1 MLESGKNFGRY
12 TILSLIGK
20 GGMGEV
26 YLAQDKSLNR
36 KVALKILSEKFAGD
50 VDLLR
55 RFEREA
61 ETASALNHPN
71 ILTVYEF
78 GREDGLHFITTEFV
92 EGETLREK
100 LKRERLSLAEILSIA
115 EQTASALAA
124 AHSAGV
130 VHRDVK
136 PENIMLRADS
146 LVKVLDFGLAKF
158 LEKTEEH
165 DPDAITQP
173 YVHTQPG
180 TVMGTVFYMSPEQAR
195 GKPIDERSDVWSL
208 GVILYEMITARL
220 PFEGETASDVIAS
233 ILKSSPAPLARYAKD
248 APAELSDIVMK
259 ALRKNASERYQKMS
273 RMLDEIKDFRQEMEF
288 EAKRL
293 RKSGFVSTGGESN
306 LLLPLQNGYRTQP
319 TLRSQQQ
326 QQQQQFATRIDA
338 PGVADDSRRS
348 SNLSEQLKKYAPFA
362 LIFPATAALIALLV
376 WQSGKTD
383 GGGFN
388 PALTVLI
395 IALIAGGIL
404 MYSAYFRRGAG
415 GADYRSIAVLPL
427 GNSGDDADAEM
438 EYLSEGISESLINN
452 LSQLSGVKVIARS
465 SSFKYKSNAGN
476 PREIAKT
483 LNVATILTGW
493 VMRRGEN
500 LQISVEL
507 INARDNTQIWGEQYS
522 RRADDL
528 LAIQSDISR
537 EIADKLH
544 PRLTLSEQK
553 QLVRHETKNSVAYE
567 LLLKGRFYRAKGG
580 TESRKRAVEY
590 FNQAIAVDPNYAL
603 AYAELSFTYRILVG
617 SGSLDPREFTPKA
630 EAAALKALELDETLA
645 DAHFA
650 LAFLK
655 MNAWEW
661 SAAEFEFKRAIELN
675 PNLARA
681 YIGYSGYLSRTGRH
695 DEAIAEIRRAKEL
708 DPLSTIINGNY
719 GLILYFAGR
728 YDEAIKVLQETLE
741 FDPNFSFAHLYLGY
755 NYAAKEMFR
764 EAIEAY
770 RKAFSLG
777 QETPSNK
784 IYLGA
789 AHAGAGEREKAQAIL
804 TELEIGESYVS
815 PAELA
820 ILYTA
825 LGERE
830 KAFASLEKAFA
841 LHDLQLQFLAT
852 DPAFKSL
859 RDDARF
865 TDLLKKIGLPQ

>member
-1 MLESGKNFGRY
+1 MRYLFMLESGKNFGRY
-12 TILSLIGK
+12 AVLSLIGK

-36 KVALKILSEKFAGD
+36 KVALKILSAKFAD
-50 VDLLR
+50 DYDLLR

-78 GREDGLHFITTEFV
+78 GKEAGLHFITTEFV

-100 LKRERLSLAEILSIA
+100 LKRERLSVTEILNIA

-130 VHRDVK
+130 IHRDVK

-158 LEKTEEH
+158 VEKAEEH
-165 DPDAITQP
+165 DPDAVTQP

-195 GKPIDERSDVWSL
+195 GKQIDERSDIWSL
-208 GVILYEMITARL
+208 GVILYEMTSGQL
-220 PFEGETASDVIAS
+220 PFQDETASDVIAS
-233 ILKSSPAPLARYAKD
+233 ILKSNPAPITHYVNDVPR
-248 APAELSDIVMK
+248 ELSHIIMK
-259 ALRKNASERYQKMS
+259 ALRKDSSERYQKMS
-273 RMLDEIKDFRQEMEF
+273 EMLGEIKDFRQELEF

-293 RKSGFVSTGGESN
+293 GKSGIVTQKN
-306 LLLPLQNGYRTQP
+306 PQNGYRTE
-319 TLRSQQQ
+319 LSMRSP
-326 QQQQQFATRIDA
+326 QFATRIDA
-338 PGVADDSRRS
+338 ATNAPRVPAPP
-348 SNLSEQLKKYAPFA
+348 KKYGLPV
-362 LIFPATAALIALLV
+362 LIVLATACLIALVV
-376 WQSGKTD
+376 WQTGKTD
-383 GGGFN
+383 GGFN
-388 PALTVLI
+388 PALMVLI
-395 IALIAGGIL
+395 IALIAGGYL
-404 MYSAYFRRGAG
+404 MYSAYFRLGG

-427 GNSGDDADAEM
+427 GNSGGDAEM

-452 LSQLSGVKVIARS
+452 LSQLPDVKVIARS
-465 SSFKYKSNAGN
+465 SSFKYKYNAEN
-476 PREIAKT
+476 LREIAKT
-483 LNVATILTGW
+483 LNVATILTGS

-544 PRLTLSEQK
+544 PRLTLNEQK

-590 FNQAIAVDPNYAL
+590 FNEAIAVDPNYAL
-603 AYAELSFTYRILVG
+603 AYAELAFTYRILVG
-617 SGSLDPREFTPKA
+617 SGSLDPKEFTPKA

-655 MNAWEW
+655 MNGWEW

-719 GLILYFAGR
+719 GLVLYFAGR
-728 YDEAIKVLQETLE
+728 YDEAIKILRETLE
-741 FDPNFSFAHLYLGY
+741 FDPDFSFAHLYLGY
-755 NYAAKEMFR
+755 NYSANGMFA

-789 AHAGAGEREKAQAIL
+789 AYARAGEREKAQAIL
-804 TELEIGESYVS
+804 GELETGESYVS

-820 ILYTA
+820 VLYTA
-825 LGERE
+825 LDDRE

-841 LHDLQLQFLAT
+841 LHDLQLQYLAT

-865 TDLLKKIGLPQ
+865 TDLLEKIGLPQ

>member
-1 MLESGKNFGRY
+1 MRYLFMLESGKNFGRY
-12 TILSLIGK
+12 AVLSLIGK

-36 KVALKILSEKFAGD
+36 KVALKILSAKFAD
-50 VDLLR
+50 DYDLLR

-61 ETASALNHPN
+61 ETASSLNHPN

-78 GREDGLHFITTEFV
+78 GKEDGLHFITTEFV

-100 LKRERLSLAEILSIA
+100 LKRERLSLTEMLNIA
-115 EQTASALAA
+115 EQAASALAA

-130 VHRDVK
+130 IHRDVK

-158 LEKTEEH
+158 IEKTEEN

-195 GKPIDERSDVWSL
+195 GRQIDERSDIWSI
-208 GVILYEMITARL
+208 GVILYEMTTGQL
-220 PFEGETASDVIAS
+220 PFQDETASDVIAS
-233 ILKSSPAPLARYAKD
+233 ILKSDPAPITHYVKD
-248 APAELSDIVMK
+248 APGELSRIIMK
-259 ALRKNASERYQKMS
+259 ALRKDSSKRYQKMS
-273 RMLDEIKDFRQEMEF
+273 ELLGEIKDFRQELEF

-293 RKSGFVSTGGESN
+293 GKSGIVTEN
-306 LLLPLQNGYRTQP
+306 NLQNGYRTEASM
-319 TLRSQQQ
+319 LS
-326 QQQQQFATRIDA
+326 QQFATRMDA
-338 PGVADDSRRS
+338 PPASTKISAPV
-348 SNLSEQLKKYAPFA
+348 KKYSVPA
-362 LIFPATAALIALLV
+362 LIVLAAACLIALVV
-376 WQSGKTD
+376 WQTGRPD
-383 GGGFN
+383 GNFN
-388 PALTVLI
+388 PALTVLV
-395 IALIAGGIL
+395 IALIIGGYL
-404 MYSAYFRRGAG
+404 LYSTYFRLGAG
-415 GADYRSIAVLPL
+415 SDYRSIAVLPL
-427 GNSGDDADAEM
+427 GNSGGDAEM

-452 LSQLSGVKVIARS
+452 LSQLSDVKVIARS
-465 SSFKYKSNAGN
+465 SSFKYKYNAEN
-476 PREIAKT
+476 LREIAKT

-528 LAIQSDISR
+528 LLIQSDISR

-590 FNQAIAVDPNYAL
+590 FNEAIAIDPNYAL
-603 AYAELSFTYRILVG
+603 AYAELAFTYRILVG
-617 SGSLDPREFTPKA
+617 SGSLDPKEFTPKA
-630 EAAALKALELDETLA
+630 EAAALRSLELDETLA

-655 MNAWEW
+655 MNGWEW

-695 DEAIAEIRRAKEL
+695 DEAVREIRRAKEL

-719 GLILYFAGR
+719 GLVLYFAGR
-728 YDEAIKVLQETLE
+728 YDEAIKILRETLE

-755 NYAAKEMFR
+755 NYSAKEMFA
-764 EAIEAY
+764 EAVEAY

-789 AHAGAGEREKAQAIL
+789 AYAGAGEREKAQAIL
-804 TELEIGESYVS
+804 RELETSESYVS

-820 ILYTA
+820 VLYTA
-825 LGERE
+825 LEMRE

-841 LHDLQLQFLAT
+841 LHDLQLQYLAT

-859 RDDARF
+859 RNDSRF

>member
-1 MLESGKNFGRY
+1 MRYLFMLESGKNFGRY
-12 TILSLIGK
+12 AVLSLIGK

-36 KVALKILSEKFAGD
+36 KVALKILSAKFAD
-50 VDLLR
+50 DYDLLR

-78 GREDGLHFITTEFV
+78 GKEDGLHFITTEFV

-100 LKRERLSLAEILSIA
+100 LKRERLSLTEMLNIA
-115 EQTASALAA
+115 EQAASALAA

-130 VHRDVK
+130 IHRDVK
-136 PENIMLRADS
+136 PENIMLRADG

-158 LEKTEEH
+158 IEKSEEH
-165 DPDAITQP
+165 DPDAVTQP

-195 GKPIDERSDVWSL
+195 GKQIDERSDVWSL

-233 ILKSSPAPLARYAKD
+233 ILKSNLVPVTHYVSETPS
-248 APAELSDIVMK
+248 ELSSIIIK
-259 ALRKNASERYQKMS
+259 ALRKNPAERYQKMPE
-273 RMLDEIKDFRQEMEF
+273 MLGEIKDFRQELEF

-293 RKSGFVSTGGESN
+293 GKSGIVTQN
-306 LLLPLQNGYRTQP
+306 NLQNGYRTQAS
-319 TLRSQQQ
+319 LRPR
-326 QQQQQFATRIDA
+326 QFATRIDA
-338 PGVADDSRRS
+338 PDAPEIPAPV
-348 SNLSEQLKKYAPFA
+348 KKYVPPA
-362 LIFPATAALIALLV
+362 LIIIPAAGLIALLV
-376 WQSGKTD
+376 WQFGKTD
-383 GGGFN
+383 GNFN
-388 PALTVLI
+388 PVSAVLI
-395 IALIAGGIL
+395 IALIAGGFL
-404 MYSAYFRRGAG
+404 LYSTYFRLGA

-427 GNSGDDADAEM
+427 GNSGGDAEM

-452 LSQLSGVKVIARS
+452 LSQLSDVKVIARS
-465 SSFKYKSNAGN
+465 SSFKYKYNAEN
-476 PREIAKT
+476 LREIAKT
-483 LNVATILTGW
+483 LNVATILTGS

-528 LAIQSDISR
+528 LMIQSDISR

-590 FNQAIAVDPNYAL
+590 FNEAIAIDPNYAL
-603 AYAELSFTYRILVG
+603 AYAELAFTYRILVG
-617 SGSLDPREFTPKA
+617 SGSLDPKEFTPKA
-630 EAAALKALELDETLA
+630 EAAALKSLELDETLA

-655 MNAWEW
+655 MNGWEW

-695 DEAIAEIRRAKEL
+695 DEAVREIRRAKEL

-719 GLILYFAGR
+719 GLVLYFAGR
-728 YDEAIKVLQETLE
+728 YDEAIKILRETLE

-755 NYAAKEMFR
+755 NYSAKKMFA

-789 AHAGAGEREKAQAIL
+789 AYAGAGEREKAQAIL
-804 TELEIGESYVS
+804 SELETSESYVS

-820 ILYTA
+820 VLYTA
-825 LGERE
+825 LEMRE

-841 LHDLQLQFLAT
+841 LHDLQLQYLAT

-859 RDDARF
+859 RNDSRF

>member
-1 MLESGKNFGRY
+1 M
-12 TILSLIGK
+12 
-20 GGMGEV
+20 V
-26 YLAQDKSLNR
+26 
-36 KVALKILSEKFAGD
+36 
-50 VDLLR
+50 
-55 RFEREA
+55 
-61 ETASALNHPN
+61 
-71 ILTVYEF
+71 
-78 GREDGLHFITTEFV
+78 
-92 EGETLREK
+92 
-100 LKRERLSLAEILSIA
+100 
-115 EQTASALAA
+115 
-124 AHSAGV
+124 
-130 VHRDVK
+130 
-136 PENIMLRADS
+136 RADG

-158 LEKTEEH
+158 VEKTGEH
-165 DPDAITQP
+165 DPDAVTQP

-180 TVMGTVFYMSPEQAR
+180 TVMGTVYYMSPEQAR
-195 GKPIDERSDVWSL
+195 GKQIDERSDVWSL
-208 GVILYEMITARL
+208 GVILYEMITAHL

-233 ILKSSPAPLARYAKD
+233 ILKSNLVPVTHYVQD
-248 APAELSDIVMK
+248 APRDLSNIVAK
-259 ALRKNASERYQKMS
+259 ALRKNAGERYQKMS
-273 RMLDEIKDFRQEMEF
+273 EMLGEIKDFRQELEF
-288 EAKRL
+288 EVKRL
-293 RKSGFVSTGGESN
+293 VKSGIVTTQN
-306 LLLPLQNGYRTQP
+306 NLQNGYRTQSSIR
-319 TLRSQQQ
+319 T
-326 QQQQQFATRIDA
+326 QQFSTRIDA
-338 PGVADDSRRS
+338 PDAPGAVVPV
-348 SNLSEQLKKYAPFA
+348 KKYGLPTLMIVSAACAIA
-362 LIFPATAALIALLV
+362 LLLV
-376 WQSGKTD
+376 WQTGRPD
-383 GGGFN
+383 GGFN

-395 IALIAGGIL
+395 IALIAGGYL
-404 MYSAYFRRGAG
+404 MYSAYFRSGAG
-415 GADYRSIAVLPL
+415 ADFRSIAVLPL
-427 GNSGDDADAEM
+427 GNSGGDAEM

-465 SSFKYKSNAGN
+465 SSFKYKHNAEN
-476 PREIAKT
+476 TREIAKT

-528 LAIQSDISR
+528 LMIQSDISR

-544 PRLTLSEQK
+544 PRLTLNEQN

-590 FNQAIAVDPNYAL
+590 FNEAIAVDPHYAL

-617 SGSLDPREFTPKA
+617 SGSLDPSEFTPKA

-681 YIGYSGYLSRTGRH
+681 YIGYSGYLSRMGRH
-695 DEAIAEIRRAKEL
+695 DEAVAEIRRAKEL

-719 GLILYFAGR
+719 GLVLYFAGR
-728 YDEAIKVLQETLE
+728 YDEAIKILRETLE
-741 FDPNFSFAHLYLGY
+741 FDPNFYFAHLYLGY
-755 NYAAKEMFR
+755 NYAANEMFP
-764 EAIEAY
+764 EAVEAY

-789 AHAGAGEREKAQAIL
+789 AYAGAGEREKAQAIL
-804 TELEIGESYVS
+804 GELETGESYVS

-820 ILYTA
+820 VLYTA
-825 LGERE
+825 LGNRE

-841 LHDLQLQFLAT
+841 LHDLQLQYLAT

-859 RDDARF
+859 RDDSRF
-865 TDLLKKIGLPQ
+865 TDLLQKIGLRR

>member
-1 MLESGKNFGRY
+1 MRYLFMLESSKKFGRY

-26 YLAQDKSLNR
+26 YLAQEKSLSR
-36 KVALKILSEKFAGD
+36 KVALKILSEKFAD
-50 VDLLR
+50 DLELLR

-61 ETASALNHPN
+61 DTASALNHPN

-78 GREDGLHFITTEFV
+78 GKEDGLHFITTEFI

-100 LKRERLSLAEILSIA
+100 LKRERLAFAPILNVA

-124 AHSAGV
+124 AHSAGII
-130 VHRDVK
+130 HRDVK
-136 PENIMLRADS
+136 PENIMLRADG

-158 LEKTEEH
+158 VEKSEEH
-165 DPDAITQP
+165 DPDAVTQP

-195 GKPIDERSDVWSL
+195 GKQIDERSDIWSL

-233 ILKSSPAPLARYAKD
+233 ILKSNLVPVTHHISETPR
-248 APAELSDIVMK
+248 ELSDIIIK
-259 ALRKNASERYQKMS
+259 ALRKNPDERYQKMTE
-273 RMLDEIKDFRQEMEF
+273 MLGEIKDFRQELEF

-293 RKSGFVSTGGESN
+293 GKSGIVTQN
-306 LLLPLQNGYRTQP
+306 NLQNSY
-319 TLRSQQQ
+319 RSQASMRP
-326 QQQQQFATRIDA
+326 QQFATRIDA
-338 PGVADDSRRS
+338 PDAPEIPAPV
-348 SNLSEQLKKYAPFA
+348 KKYALPA
-362 LIFPATAALIALLV
+362 LIVTAIGLIALLV
-376 WQSGKTD
+376 WQFGKTD
-383 GGGFN
+383 GGFN
-388 PALTVLI
+388 PVLTVLI
-395 IALIAGGIL
+395 IALIAGGVL
-404 MYSAYFRRGAG
+404 MYSAYFRHIS

-427 GNSGDDADAEM
+427 GNSGGDAEM

-452 LSQLSGVKVIARS
+452 LSQLPGVKVIARS
-465 SSFKYKSNAGN
+465 SSFKYKHNAEN
-476 PREIAKT
+476 TREIAKT

-507 INARDNTQIWGEQYS
+507 INARDDTQIWGEQYS

-590 FNQAIAVDPNYAL
+590 FNEAIATDPNYAL
-603 AYAELSFTYRILVG
+603 AYAELAFTYRILVG
-617 SGSLDPREFTPKA
+617 SGSLDPKEFTPKA

-695 DEAIAEIRRAKEL
+695 DEAIEEIRRAKEL

-719 GLILYFAGR
+719 GLVLYFAGR
-728 YDEAIKVLQETLE
+728 YEEAIKILRETLE

-755 NYAAKEMFR
+755 NYAANGMFA

-784 IYLGA
+784 IFLGA
-789 AHAGAGEREKAQAIL
+789 AYAGAGEKEKAETIL
-804 TELEIGESYVS
+804 SEL
-815 PAELA
+815 
-820 ILYTA
+820 
-825 LGERE
+825 
-830 KAFASLEKAFA
+830 
-841 LHDLQLQFLAT
+841 
-852 DPAFKSL
+852 
-859 RDDARF
+859 
-865 TDLLKKIGLPQ
+865 

>member
-1 MLESGKNFGRY
+1 MLESGQKFGRY
-12 TILSLIGK
+12 VILSSLGK

-26 YLAQDKSLNR
+26 YLARDNSLNR
-36 KVALKILSEKFAGD
+36 KVALKILAEKFAAD
-50 VDLLR
+50 LDLLR

-78 GREDGLHFITTEFV
+78 GKENGLHFITTEYV

-100 LKRERLSLAEILSIA
+100 LRRERLSLAEILDVA

-136 PENIMLRADS
+136 PENVMLRADG

-158 LEKTEEH
+158 VERAAEES
-165 DPDAITQP
+165 DPNAETQP
-173 YVHTQPG
+173 YLQTQPG

-195 GKPIDERSDVWSL
+195 GKDIDERADVWSL
-208 GVILYEMITARL
+208 GVVLYEMMTGRL
-220 PFEGETASDVIAS
+220 PFEGETASDAIAS
-233 ILKSSPAPLARYAKD
+233 VLKSNPVPLAVYAPD
-248 APAELSDIVMK
+248 APREIGSIITK
-259 ALRKNASERYQKMS
+259 TLRKNPAERYQKMAD
-273 RMLDEIKDFRQEMEF
+273 LLAEIKDFRQEFEF
-288 EAKRL
+288 EKKRL
-293 RKSGFVSTGGESN
+293 GKSGLLTQSN
-306 LLLPLQNGYRTQP
+306 LPPDYRTQA
-319 TLRSQQQ
+319 TLSRP
-326 QQQQQFATRIDA
+326 QFETTIDVADA
-338 PGVADDSRRS
+338 PKTPAPAR
-348 SNLSEQLKKYAPFA
+348 KYGSVSAA
-362 LIFPATAALIALLV
+362 VLLLACLIIFVL
-376 WQSGKTD
+376 WQVES
-383 GGGFN
+383 GGFN
-388 PALTVLI
+388 GIVPFLI
-395 IALIAGGIL
+395 IPLVVL
-404 MYSAYFRRGAG
+404 VYFIYTAFFSPAPK
-415 GADYRSIAVLPL
+415 ADFRSIAVLPFENT
-427 GNSGDDADAEM
+427 GGDVEM

-452 LSQLSGVKVIARS
+452 LSQISDIKVIARS
-465 SSFKYKSNAGN
+465 SSFKYKHNAGN

-507 INARDNTQIWGEQYS
+507 INARDNTQLWGEQYS

-528 LAIQSDISR
+528 LMIQSDISR

-553 QLVRHETKNSVAYE
+553 QLVRHETGNSVAYE

-590 FNQAIAVDPNYAL
+590 FNEAINVDPNYAL

-617 SGSLDPREFTPKA
+617 SGSLDPSEFTPKA

-661 SAAEFEFKRAIELN
+661 TTAEYEFKRAIELN

-681 YIGYSGYLSRTGRH
+681 YIGYSGYLSRIGRH
-695 DEAIAEIRRAKEL
+695 DEAVAEIKRAKEL
-708 DPLSTIINGNY
+708 DPLSPIVNGNY

-728 YDEAIKVLQETLE
+728 YDEAIRILRETLE
-741 FDPNFSFAHLYLGY
+741 FDQNFSFAHLYLAY
-755 NYAAKEMFR
+755 NYAAKEMYPQ
-764 EAIEAY
+764 AIDAY
-770 RKAFSLG
+770 QKAFALG
-777 QETPSNK
+777 QETPSNR

-789 AHAGAGEREKAQAIL
+789 AYARAGEREKAEEIL
-804 TELEIGESYVS
+804 RALETSENYVS

-820 ILYTA
+820 VLYTA
-825 LGERE
+825 LGKRE
-830 KAFASLEKAFA
+830 QAFASLEKAFN
-841 LHDLQLQFLAT
+841 LHDLQLQYVGT
-852 DPAFKSL
+852 DPAFKGL

-865 TDLLKKIGLPQ
+865 TDLLKRVGLPQ

>member
-1 MLESGKNFGRY
+1 MRYLFMLESGQKFGRY
-12 TILSLIGK
+12 VILSSIGK

-26 YLAQDKSLNR
+26 YLARDNSLNR
-36 KVALKILSEKFAGD
+36 KVALKILPEKFAAD
-50 VDLLR
+50 LDLLR

-78 GREDGLHFITTEFV
+78 GKADGLHFITTEYV

-100 LKRERLSLAEILSIA
+100 LRREKLSLKEILDVA

-130 VHRDVK
+130 IHRDVK
-136 PENIMLRADS
+136 PENVMLRTDG

-158 LEKTEEH
+158 IEKAEEES
-165 DPDAITQP
+165 DPNAETTP
-173 YVHTQPG
+173 YLHTQPG

-195 GKPIDERSDVWSL
+195 GKDIDERADVWSL
-208 GVILYEMITARL
+208 GVILYEMMTERL

-233 ILKSSPAPLARYAKD
+233 VLKSNFVPIAHYAPD
-248 APAELSDIVMK
+248 APREIGNIITK
-259 ALRKNASERYQKMS
+259 TLRKNPAERYQKMAD
-273 RMLDEIKDFRQEMEF
+273 LVAEIKYFRQEFEF
-288 EAKRL
+288 EKKRL
-293 RKSGFVSTGGESN
+293 GKSGMLTQNN
-306 LLLPLQNGYRTQP
+306 LPSDYRTQATLSSPQFETTIDVSNVPKTPEP
-319 TLRSQQQ
+319 T
-326 QQQQQFATRIDA
+326 
-338 PGVADDSRRS
+338 
-348 SNLSEQLKKYAPFA
+348 KKYGSSLVAAFLLAGLIIFA
-362 LIFPATAALIALLV
+362 A
-376 WQSGKTD
+376 WQAET
-383 GGGFN
+383 GGFN
-388 PALTVLI
+388 IIVPVLT
-395 IALIAGGIL
+395 IALIVL
-404 MYSAYFRRGAG
+404 VYFIYAAFFPRSPK
-415 GADYRSIAVLPL
+415 ADYRSIAVLPFENT
-427 GNSGDDADAEM
+427 GGDAEM
-438 EYLSEGISESLINN
+438 EYLSEGISETLINN
-452 LSQLSGVKVIARS
+452 LSQISDIKVIARS
-465 SSFKYKSNAGN
+465 SSFKYKHNAGN

-528 LAIQSDISR
+528 LLIQSDISR

-553 QLVRHETKNSVAYE
+553 QLVRHETGNSVAYE
-567 LLLKGRFYRAKGG
+567 LLLKGRFYRAKGS

-590 FNQAIAVDPNYAL
+590 FNEAINIDPNYAL

-617 SGSLDPREFTPKA
+617 SGSLDPSEFTPKA

-661 SAAEFEFKRAIELN
+661 SAAEYEFKRAIELN

-681 YIGYSGYLSRTGRH
+681 YIGYSGYLSRIGRH
-695 DEAIAEIRRAKEL
+695 DEAITEIKRAKEL
-708 DPLSTIINGNY
+708 DPLSPIVNGNY

-728 YDEAIKVLQETLE
+728 YDEAIRILRETLE
-741 FDPNFSFAHLYLGY
+741 FDQNFSFAHLYLAY
-755 NYAAKEMFR
+755 NYAAKGMYAQ
-764 EAIEAY
+764 AIDAY
-770 RKAFSLG
+770 QKAFSLG
-777 QETPSNK
+777 QETPSNQ

-789 AHAGAGEREKAQAIL
+789 AYAGAGEREKAEKIL
-804 TELEIGESYVS
+804 RELETGENYAS

-820 ILYTA
+820 VLYTA
-825 LGERE
+825 LGKRE
-830 KAFASLEKAFA
+830 QAFASLEKAFN
-841 LHDLQLQFLAT
+841 LHDLQLQYVGT

-865 TDLLKKIGLPQ
+865 TDLLKRIGLPQ

>member
-1 MLESGKNFGRY
+1 MRYLFMLESGKNFGRY
-12 TILSLIGK
+12 AVLSLIGK

-36 KVALKILSEKFAGD
+36 KVALKILSAKFAGD
-50 VDLLR
+50 DDLLR

-78 GREDGLHFITTEFV
+78 GKEDGLHFITTEFV

-100 LKRERLSLAEILSIA
+100 LKRERLSVPEILNIA

-124 AHSAGV
+124 AHSAGII
-130 VHRDVK
+130 HRDVK
-136 PENIMLRADS
+136 PENIMLRADG

-158 LEKTEEH
+158 VEKAEEH
-165 DPDAITQP
+165 DPDAVTQP

-195 GKPIDERSDVWSL
+195 GKQIDERSDVWSL
-208 GVILYEMITARL
+208 GVILYEMTTSQL
-220 PFEGETASDVIAS
+220 PFQDETASDVIAS
-233 ILKSSPAPLARYAKD
+233 ILKSNPAPITHHAKD
-248 APAELSDIVMK
+248 APRELSNIIMK
-259 ALRKNASERYQKMS
+259 ALRKDSSERYQKMS
-273 RMLDEIKDFRQEMEF
+273 EMLGEIKDFRQELEF

-293 RKSGFVSTGGESN
+293 GKSGVVTQNN
-306 LLLPLQNGYRTQP
+306 LQQNGYRT
-319 TLRSQQQ
+319 LSSMRS
-326 QQQQQFATRIDA
+326 QQFATRIDA
-338 PGVADDSRRS
+338 TTNAPSIPAPP
-348 SNLSEQLKKYAPFA
+348 KKYGLPV
-362 LIFPATAALIALLV
+362 LIFSAAACLATLFA
-376 WQSGKTD
+376 WQTGKTD
-383 GGGFN
+383 GVFN
-388 PALTVLI
+388 PALMVLI
-395 IALIAGGIL
+395 IALIAGAYL
-404 MYSAYFRRGAG
+404 MYSAYFRFAG

-427 GNSGDDADAEM
+427 GNSGGDAEM

-452 LSQLSGVKVIARS
+452 LSQLPDVKVIARS
-465 SSFKYKSNAGN
+465 SSFKYKYNAEN
-476 PREIAKT
+476 LREIAKT

-528 LAIQSDISR
+528 LVIQSDISR

-590 FNQAIAVDPNYAL
+590 FNEAIAVDPNYAL
-603 AYAELSFTYRILVG
+603 AYAELAFTYRILVG
-617 SGSLDPREFTPKA
+617 SGSLDPKEFTPKA

-655 MNAWEW
+655 INAWEW
-661 SAAEFEFKRAIELN
+661 AEAEFEFKRAIELN

-695 DEAIAEIRRAKEL
+695 DEAVAEIRRAKEL

-719 GLILYFAGR
+719 GLVLYFAGR
-728 YDEAIKVLQETLE
+728 YDEAIKILRETLE

-755 NYAAKEMFR
+755 NYSANGMFA

-789 AHAGAGEREKAQAIL
+789 AYARAGERDKAQAIL
-804 TELEIGESYVS
+804 SELETGESYVS

-820 ILYTA
+820 VLYTA
-825 LGERE
+825 LGDRE

-841 LHDLQLQFLAT
+841 LHDLQLQYLAT

-859 RDDARF
+859 RDDSRF
-865 TDLLKKIGLPQ
+865 TDLLKKIGLPLEK